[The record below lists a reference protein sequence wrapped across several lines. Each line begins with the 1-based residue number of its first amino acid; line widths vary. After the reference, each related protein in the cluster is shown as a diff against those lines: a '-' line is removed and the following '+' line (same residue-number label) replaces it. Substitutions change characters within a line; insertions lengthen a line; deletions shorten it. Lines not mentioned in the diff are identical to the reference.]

1 MPAFL
6 PSSLARRFAL
16 ATAGLA
22 TVALLVTFIASW
34 WLIDRQHQEQ
44 LKQLAIKEK
53 EFHAAAVGSQLQE
66 LAGRMS
72 EVAGNPILASALAAH
87 SAGRESYL
95 EPYLSAIRQVNG
107 VPVQVLVTDSKGS
120 ELASN
125 SGAAFSSPEMTWLR
139 RRLEKGQADSAVF
152 PAPRGFEL
160 VAVEPLTSPRAS
172 STQGAL
178 LYKVSLNHLHKG
190 ELMWLEWGEPGS
202 GAASPQSSAPIALR
216 VPAIFEGLKLR
227 VRGPRFSVS
236 SAGPAPEYETIALIA
251 LLLFSVVVV
260 AGGSLAKVLTRD
272 LHELEAFSSRFI
284 GSGLGTARA
293 PVGGSDEVAS
303 LARAINE
310 MLDRLNQQHTALLRD
325 RQKLAGMAD
334 ALRAADRR
342 KDEFLAML
350 AHELRNP
357 LAPIL
362 AGAELMKKSQGADA
376 RLAAISDII
385 TRQTRHMT
393 KIVDDLLDVARV
405 TRGLV
410 TVDMAP
416 LDFSRVVSAAVDQVR
431 PLLDARRHELTV
443 EMPRSRLEI
452 IGDHARLVQVLS
464 NLLNNAA
471 KYTPE
476 FGLIKLKIVTTSKE
490 LCFSVEDNGT
500 GIAPDLMPELFDLFS
515 QGSRSIDR
523 AQGGLG
529 LGLALVKTLVELHGG
544 SVRAF
549 SEGAGQ
555 GAQFMVR
562 LPLAQG
568 PSRVVASEKPARA
581 AGQKPDSVRL
591 MVVDDN
597 ADAART
603 LANLLQ
609 LDGHTVRVAYDGNS
623 ALEQAR
629 REPFDVFMLD
639 LGLPGMDGFELAR
652 RLRGMPG
659 TRDTLLVAITGYGQP
674 GDRAKSLA
682 AGFDEHF
689 VKPIDSDALRAVL
702 VQRGHTNRHGKQAT
716 RPCPAYGRQM
726 LGSMPGLGSMGPGP
740 GRNGGDDDPIPP
752 PAAAA
757 LKVRGEIPAP
767 PLPP

>member
-1 MPAFL
+1 
-6 PSSLARRFAL
+6 
-16 ATAGLA
+16 
-22 TVALLVTFIASW
+22 
-34 WLIDRQHQEQ
+34 
-44 LKQLAIKEK
+44 
-53 EFHAAAVGSQLQE
+53 
-66 LAGRMS
+66 
-72 EVAGNPILASALAAH
+72 
-87 SAGRESYL
+87 
-95 EPYLSAIRQVNG
+95 
-107 VPVQVLVTDSKGS
+107 
-120 ELASN
+120 
-125 SGAAFSSPEMTWLR
+125 
-139 RRLEKGQADSAVF
+139 
-152 PAPRGFEL
+152 
-160 VAVEPLTSPRAS
+160 
-172 STQGAL
+172 
-178 LYKVSLNHLHKG
+178 
-190 ELMWLEWGEPGS
+190 
-202 GAASPQSSAPIALR
+202 
-216 VPAIFEGLKLR
+216 
-227 VRGPRFSVS
+227 
-236 SAGPAPEYETIALIA
+236 
-251 LLLFSVVVV
+251 VVVI
-260 AGGSLAKVLTRD
+260 AGGSLARVLTRD

-284 GSGLGTARA
+284 GSGLGTERA
-293 PVGGSDEVAS
+293 PLGGSDEVAS
-303 LARAINE
+303 LARATNK
-310 MLDRLNQQHTALLRD
+310 MLDRLNQQHTALLGD

-334 ALRAADRR
+334 ALKAADRR

-362 AGAELMKKSQGADA
+362 AGAELMKKAPGADA
-376 RLAAISDII
+376 RLASISDII

-410 TVDMAP
+410 TVDKAP
-416 LDFSRVVSAAVDQVR
+416 LDFTRVVSAAVDQAR
-431 PLLDARRHELTV
+431 PLLDARRHELTI

-549 SEGAGQ
+549 SEGVGQ

-568 PSRVVASEKPARA
+568 PSRIATEDKPACP
-581 AGQKPDSVRL
+581 GQKPGSVRL

-609 LDGHTVRVAYDGNS
+609 LDGHTVRVAYDGRA

-629 REPFDVFMLD
+629 REPFEVFMLD
-639 LGLPGMDGFELAR
+639 LGLPGMDGLELAR
-652 RLRGMPG
+652 HLRGMPD
-659 TRDTLLVAITGYGQP
+659 TRDALLVAITGYGQP

-689 VKPIDSDALRAVL
+689 VKPIDSDALRTVL
-702 VQRGHTNRHGKQAT
+702 SKRGHLHRYSKSA
-716 RPCPAYGRQM
+716 
-726 LGSMPGLGSMGPGP
+726 
-740 GRNGGDDDPIPP
+740 
-752 PAAAA
+752 
-757 LKVRGEIPAP
+757 
-767 PLPP
+767 

>member
-22 TVALLVTFIASW
+22 TLALLVTFTASW
-34 WLIDRQHQEQ
+34 WLIDRQHEQ
-44 LKQLAIKEK
+44 QLTQLATKER
-53 EFHAAAVGSQLQE
+53 EFHAAAAGSQLQE
-66 LAGRMS
+66 LAVRMS
-72 EVAGNPILASALAAH
+72 EIAANPMLASAVAAS
-87 SAGRESYL
+87 SAGRESRL
-95 EPYLSAIRQVNG
+95 GPYLAALRQVNG
-107 VPVQVLVTDSKGS
+107 VPVQVIVTDADGA
-120 ELASN
+120 EIASN
-125 SGAAFSSPEMTWLR
+125 SAAAFTSAEMSWLR
-139 RRLEKGQADSAVF
+139 SRLEAGRAGSEIFAG
-152 PAPRGFEL
+152 PRGYEL
-160 VAVEPLTSPRAS
+160 VAAEPLSHSRGLSPP
-172 STQGAL
+172 GAL
-178 LYKVSLNHLHKG
+178 LYKVSLNHLHRG
-190 ELMWLEWGEPGS
+190 ELMRLEWGEPGKYSHS
-202 GAASPQSSAPIALR
+202 GAPVTLR
-216 VPAIFEGLKLR
+216 VPPIFEGLKLR
-227 VRGPRFSVS
+227 VRGPHLSLS
-236 SAGPAPEYETIALIA
+236 TAGPAPEYETIALIA

-260 AGGSLAKVLTRD
+260 AGASLAKMLTRD
-272 LHELEAFSSRFI
+272 LRELEAFSSRFI
-284 GSGLGTARA
+284 GSGLGTERA
-293 PVGGSDEVAS
+293 PVNGSDEVAS

-334 ALRAADRR
+334 ALRATDRR

-362 AGAELMKKSQGADA
+362 AGAELMKKAPGADG
-376 RLAAISDII
+376 RLASISDII

-410 TVDMAP
+410 TVDKAP
-416 LDFSRVVSAAVDQVR
+416 LDFARVVSAAVDQAR

-443 EMPRSRLEI
+443 EMPRARLEI
-452 IGDHARLVQVLS
+452 IGDQARLVQVLS

-476 FGLIKLKIVTTSKE
+476 FGLIRLKVVTTSKE

-555 GAQFMVR
+555 GSQFMVR

-568 PSRVVASEKPARA
+568 PTRVVSPEKPACP
-581 AGQKPDSVRL
+581 GQKPNSVRL

-609 LDGHTVRVAYDGNS
+609 LEGHTVRVAYDGRS
-623 ALEQAR
+623 ALDQAR
-629 REPFDVFMLD
+629 QEPFEAFMLD
-639 LGLPGMDGFELAR
+639 LGLPGMDGFALAR
-652 RLRGMPG
+652 HLRGMPD
-659 TRDTLLVAITGYGQP
+659 TRDALLVAITGYGQP

-702 VQRGHTNRHGKQAT
+702 AKCGHADRYSKSA
-716 RPCPAYGRQM
+716 
-726 LGSMPGLGSMGPGP
+726 
-740 GRNGGDDDPIPP
+740 
-752 PAAAA
+752 
-757 LKVRGEIPAP
+757 
-767 PLPP
+767 

>member
-1 MPAFL
+1 M
-6 PSSLARRFAL
+6 R
-16 ATAGLA
+16 
-22 TVALLVTFIASW
+22 
-34 WLIDRQHQEQ
+34 
-44 LKQLAIKEK
+44 
-53 EFHAAAVGSQLQE
+53 
-66 LAGRMS
+66 
-72 EVAGNPILASALAAH
+72 
-87 SAGRESYL
+87 
-95 EPYLSAIRQVNG
+95 
-107 VPVQVLVTDSKGS
+107 
-120 ELASN
+120 
-125 SGAAFSSPEMTWLR
+125 
-139 RRLEKGQADSAVF
+139 
-152 PAPRGFEL
+152 
-160 VAVEPLTSPRAS
+160 
-172 STQGAL
+172 
-178 LYKVSLNHLHKG
+178 
-190 ELMWLEWGEPGS
+190 LEWGEPGS
-202 GAASPQSSAPIALR
+202 APAPSAAPVALR
-216 VPAIFEGLKLR
+216 VPPIFEGLKLR
-227 VRGPRFSVS
+227 VRGPRLSVS
-236 SAGPAPEYETIALIA
+236 AGGPSPEYQTIALIA
-251 LLLFSVVVV
+251 LFLFSAVVI
-260 AGGSLAKVLTRD
+260 AGSSLAKVLTRD
-272 LHELEAFSSRFI
+272 LHALEAFSSRFI
-284 GSGLGTARA
+284 GSGLSTERA

-325 RQKLAGMAD
+325 RHKLAGMAD

-362 AGAELMKKSQGADA
+362 AGAELMKKAPGADS
-376 RLAAISDII
+376 RLASISDII

-410 TVDMAP
+410 TVDKAP

-431 PLLDARRHELTV
+431 PLLDARRHELTI

-452 IGDHARLVQVLS
+452 VGDHARLVQVLS
-464 NLLNNAA
+464 NLLNNAG
-471 KYTPE
+471 KYTPD
-476 FGLIKLKIVTTSKE
+476 FGLIKLKVVTTSKE

-500 GIAPDLMPELFDLFS
+500 GIAPDLMPDLFDLFS
-515 QGSRSIDR
+515 QGSRSMDR

-568 PSRVVASEKPARA
+568 PSRLIAAEKRPCLDHR
-581 AGQKPDSVRL
+581 PDSVRL

-609 LDGHTVRVAYDGNS
+609 LEGHTVRVAYDGRS
-623 ALEQAR
+623 ALDQAR
-629 REPFDVFMLD
+629 REPFEAFMLD
-639 LGLPGMDGFELAR
+639 LGLPGMDGLELAR
-652 RLRGMPG
+652 HLRGMPA
-659 TRDTLLVAITGYGQP
+659 TRDALLVAITGYGQP

-702 VQRGHTNRHGKQAT
+702 QRSRAHHYSKSA
-716 RPCPAYGRQM
+716 
-726 LGSMPGLGSMGPGP
+726 
-740 GRNGGDDDPIPP
+740 
-752 PAAAA
+752 
-757 LKVRGEIPAP
+757 
-767 PLPP
+767 